1 MSGAGDFVI
10 ITGLSGSGKTTVLQA
25 LEDLGYFCVDNLPAT
40 LLGSLLQELTHHQ
53 LAPLRVAVSI
63 DVRNRT
69 FLDALP
75 EALQQIPQECGLQP
89 RILFLDADEET
100 LLRRY
105 SETRRR
111 HPLSDQAEIAPGA
124 ALHQVLSRERV
135 LLAPLARLADRV
147 LDTSQVH
154 SHSLR
159 LRVQAWAQVAR
170 AQRLIVLLQSF
181 AFRNGVPADSDF
193 VFDLR
198 ALPNPHY
205 EPELRSLTG
214 RDTAVRDF
222 LDLQEA
228 VQRARSSLEAFLQE
242 WLPPFARDH
251 RNYVTISLGCTGGKH
266 RSVYMVESLARS
278 FARDGQEILVEHR
291 ELDIQE
297 RYS

>member
-1 MSGAGDFVI
+1 MSAAGDFVI

-40 LLGSLLQELTHHQ
+40 LLDSLLQELAHHQ

-75 EALQQIPQECGLQP
+75 EALQKIPQECGLQP

-111 HPLSDQAEIAPGA
+111 HPLSDQEAAPGA
-124 ALHQVLSRERV
+124 ALHQVLSRERT

-147 LDTSQVH
+147 LDTSQVR

-170 AQRLIVLLQSF
+170 VQGLILLLQSF

-214 RDTAVRDF
+214 RDGPVREF
-222 LDLQEA
+222 LDHQDA
-228 VQRARSSLEAFLQE
+228 VQVARSSLEAFLQE

-278 FARDGQEILVEHR
+278 LARDGQEILVEHR

>member
-1 MSGAGDFVI
+1 MSSVGDFVI
-10 ITGLSGSGKTTVLQA
+10 VTGLSGSGKTTVLQA

-40 LLGSLLQELTHHQ
+40 LLRSLLQELTHHQ
-53 LAPLRVAVSI
+53 LDPLRVAVSI

-75 EALQQIPQECGLQP
+75 AALRQLPSECGLQP
-89 RILFLDADEET
+89 RILYLDADDET

-111 HPLSDQAEIAPGA
+111 HPLSDQEAAPSA
-124 ALHQVLSRERV
+124 ALHQVLLRERA
-135 LLAPLARLADRV
+135 LLAPLVSLADRV
-147 LDTSQVH
+147 LDTSQVR

-159 LRVQAWAQVAR
+159 LRVQAWARVPRVQG
-170 AQRLIVLLQSF
+170 LILLLQSF

-205 EPELRSLTG
+205 EVNLQPLTG
-214 RDTAVRDF
+214 RDAPVRDF
-222 LDLQEA
+222 LDQQSA
-228 VQRARSSLEAFLQE
+228 VQAARASLETFLQQ
-242 WLPPFARDH
+242 WLPPFAQDH
-251 RNYVTISLGCTGGKH
+251 RNYVTISIGCTGGKH

-278 FARDGQEILVEHR
+278 LRRGGQEILVEHR

-297 RYS
+297 RYP